1 MSEPVTWSVLP
12 ATIDTLP
19 SVLPI
24 RLPCEPF
31 TVSRLVSM
39 VWFVPYKIPAPALP
53 RPDFF
58 TSL

>member
-1 MSEPVTWSVLP
+1 MCSLLP
-12 ATIDTLP
+12 ACIDTLP
-19 SVLPI
+19 PVLPI

-31 TVSRLVSM
+31 TVSRLLPI
-39 VWFVPYKIPAPALP
+39 VWCVPYEIPAPALP